1 MSTNRIVL
9 RILAL
14 LFFLAGLLLLRK
26 PVFGQATEPIL
37 PKSTIQT
44 ITAAP
49 TRLPVDQAVQ
59 ALLKPWETESA
70 LPSYTSNPETDKA

>member
-1 MSTNRIVL
+1 MSTNRIAL

-26 PVFGQATEPIL
+26 PVFGQATVPL
-37 PKSTIQT
+37 PPKPNTI
-44 ITAAP
+44 IAAP

>member
-1 MSTNRIVL
+1 MSTNRIAL

-26 PVFGQATEPIL
+26 PVFGQATVPL
-37 PKSTIQT
+37 PPKPNT
-44 ITAAP
+44 ITAP
-49 TRLPVDQAVQ
+49 TRLPFDQAVQ